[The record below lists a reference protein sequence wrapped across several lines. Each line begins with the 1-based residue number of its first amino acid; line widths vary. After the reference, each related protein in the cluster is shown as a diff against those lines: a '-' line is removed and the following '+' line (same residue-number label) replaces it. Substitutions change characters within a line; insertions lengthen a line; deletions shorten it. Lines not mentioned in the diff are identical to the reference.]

1 MIKRKWKMF
10 IAILVGLLAVVGL
23 LSSCTSTDTGPSNAR
38 ETNERA
44 IANQEDRYNQSQPI
58 PEFDWSQLRE
68 TAINIITAQA
78 QTTNTTTFFFNQ
90 GIAEPV
96 SQCPSIGYPL
106 PTTTQLTN
114 PSDVVSVDTPGEGG
128 SAVTV
133 GQMEPSGVFSG
144 DSTGTYVLCING
156 NGDAYAQYWEGFI
169 MTVSG
174 QASFEDGN
182 VNLVGDPTFDFSEG
196 EE

>member
-1 MIKRKWKMF
+1 MINRKWMTY
-10 IAILVGLLAVVGL
+10 IAIVAGFLAIVL
-23 LSSCTSTDTGPSNAR
+23 ILASCSSDSTGPSNAR

-44 IANQEDRYNQSQPI
+44 IANQEDRYNQSQPV
-58 PEFDWSQLRE
+58 PAFDWSQLRE

-78 QTTNTTTFFFNQ
+78 QTTDTTTFFFNQ
-90 GIAEPV
+90 GVLEPV

-144 DSTGTYVLCING
+144 DSTGTYALCVNG

-182 VNLVGDPTFDFSEG
+182 VILIGEPSFDFSEG
-196 EE
+196 EG